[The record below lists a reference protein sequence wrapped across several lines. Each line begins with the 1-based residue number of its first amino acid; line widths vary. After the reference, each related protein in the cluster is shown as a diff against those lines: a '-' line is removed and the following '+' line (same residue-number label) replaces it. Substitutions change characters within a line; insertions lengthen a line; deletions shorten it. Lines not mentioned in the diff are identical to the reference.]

1 MEVMAQCYI
10 IAFSRTLGS
19 QKGFGFQTHWW
30 CVGESL
36 AGPLQLS
43 LTWGCQCLVRLSLLW
58 CLGESKKNNT
68 MLILHKKMMGVMV

>member
-1 MEVMAQCYI
+1 LSDQVRSAVVLQTKESNKTVSIVHGKMEVMAQCYH

-36 AGPLQLS
+36 AGAPLQLS
-43 LTWGCQCLVRLSLLW
+43 LGGANVLL
-58 CLGESKKNNT
+58 G
-68 MLILHKKMMGVMV
+68 